1 MTPNHTPHLTALTI
15 AAAIGAHVAVAGE
28 GRGVKPRHTVLKK
41 TAYLVLAFLGS
52 AFFQFLIL
60 YRTKREIAVNR
71 ITGVNQPSSAYY
83 VLNIALAGAALLLM
97 LPILRRGKWWQRLFA
112 GVFCLYPLI
121 VLAVTGNGAVRL
133 LLE

>member
-1 MTPNHTPHLTALTI
+1 M
-15 AAAIGAHVAVAGE
+15 
-28 GRGVKPRHTVLKK
+28 LKK
-41 TAYLVLAFLGS
+41 TACLVLAFLGS
-52 AFFQFLIL
+52 AFFQFLIF
-60 YRTKREIAVNR
+60 YRTEREIAVSR
-71 ITGVNQPSSAYY
+71 TTGVNQPSSAYY
-83 VLNIALAGAALLLM
+83 VLNIVLAGGALLLM